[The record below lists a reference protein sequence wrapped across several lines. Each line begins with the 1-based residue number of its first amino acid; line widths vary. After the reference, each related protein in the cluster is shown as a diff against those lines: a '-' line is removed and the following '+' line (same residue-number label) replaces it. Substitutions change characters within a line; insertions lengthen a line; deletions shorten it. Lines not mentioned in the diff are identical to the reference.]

1 MNRIAAALNPF
12 AVKRYILKVLVVL
25 MGLAIIAFGVSVF
38 LLVGLG
44 TDPVTVFCD
53 GLGRVA
59 RIQPGTALIILNT
72 VVVVLLALFKR
83 KYLNIATFLS
93 WFVNGFIMNFFT
105 WALGGVIT
113 PALPFALRVLLMLAA
128 CVVLSF
134 GVSLYLNVHLGSG
147 PTDTIGIWIS
157 EATNVQFRWI
167 RMAVDAFFVLMG
179 SLLGGVVGLGTLS
192 GMFLTGPVVQFFNPM
207 TMRFVQRLFPEMR
220 PVTDTVPALSVDD
233 VARQASK

>member
-72 VVVVLLALFKR
+72 VVVLLLALFKR

-134 GVSLYLNVHLGSG
+134 GVSL
-147 PTDTIGIWIS
+147 
-157 EATNVQFRWI
+157 
-167 RMAVDAFFVLMG
+167 
-179 SLLGGVVGLGTLS
+179 
-192 GMFLTGPVVQFFNPM
+192 
-207 TMRFVQRLFPEMR
+207 
-220 PVTDTVPALSVDD
+220 
-233 VARQASK
+233 